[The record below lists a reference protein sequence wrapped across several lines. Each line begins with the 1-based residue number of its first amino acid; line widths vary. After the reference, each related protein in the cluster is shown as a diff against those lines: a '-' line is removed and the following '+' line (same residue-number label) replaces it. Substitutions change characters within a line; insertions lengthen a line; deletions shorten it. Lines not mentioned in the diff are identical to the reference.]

1 MKKLTALL
9 LALVL
14 VMGLAA
20 CGNTPATNNAPAA
33 NGSNNST
40 TGTTNGTEGTDG
52 TEGTTA
58 ATLDGDN
65 GLETI
70 PGVTDEYLDLEE
82 ENPTEP
88 EETIPVQEPNA
99 ATEIYTNIWN
109 KVPEDNRFFA
119 MGGDFSAPVDGA
131 PGNYA
136 LDNEGLEFELYVPA
150 DQITQVDAISRLMH
164 AMMANNYTGA
174 VYHLTD
180 AANAESFADAMHEA
194 LGSAQWI
201 CGQPEK
207 MLIAIIEAEYVLVV
221 FGINDA
227 VNPTETALTAAY
239 PTATIVYNE
248 AIAG

>member
-1 MKKLTALL
+1 MKKLIAML

-14 VMGLAA
+14 VLALAA
-20 CGNTPATNNAPAA
+20 CGDSTANNVVPPVN

-40 TGTTNGTEGTDG
+40 AGTTNGTEGA
-52 TEGTTA
+52 TETTA
-58 ATLDGDN
+58 PAEDADPT
-65 GLETI
+65 E
-70 PGVTDEYLDLEE
+70 VTDEYLDLED

-88 EETIPVQEPNA
+88 VETTPVQEPNA

-109 KVPEDNRFFA
+109 QVPEDSRFYA
-119 MGGDFSAPVDGA
+119 MGGDYTAPVDGA

-136 LDNEGLEFELYVPA
+136 LDNEGMEAELYVPA
-150 DQITQVDAISRLMH
+150 DEIAKVDAISRLMH
-164 AMMANNYTGA
+164 GMLANNYTGA

-180 AANAESFADAMHEA
+180 AAEATGFADAMHEA

-207 MLIAIIEAEYVLVV
+207 MLIAVIEAEYVLVV

-227 VNPTETALTAAY
+227 VAPTETALTAAY
-239 PTATIVYNE
+239 PTATVLYNE